1 MTNALSTGRMLA
13 IFLDVFPIKAWIV
26 FIRSKGLELEMK
38 FFKLATIS
46 AFALSAAAMPAYANP
61 SAEASAGAEAT
72 ADAQAP
78 AQAPATPDAS
88 GAAATPGAP
97 AATAPAATTDVN
109 LAAGAKVYDA
119 SGGEVGTIESVASG
133 AVVVNTGAK
142 KATLAEN
149 SFVAGPKGA
158 TIGMTKQQLEEAVA
172 AATAG
177 GQ

>member
-1 MTNALSTGRMLA
+1 
-13 IFLDVFPIKAWIV
+13 
-26 FIRSKGLELEMK
+26 MK

-46 AFALSAAAMPAYANP
+46 AFALSAAAMPAYAGP
-61 SAEASAGAEAT
+61 SAAT
-72 ADAQAP
+72 PADAQAP
-78 AQAPATPDAS
+78 AGPAAPTQDSATPAAS
-88 GAAATPGAP
+88 GAASTAAP
-97 AATAPAATTDVN
+97 AAPSNVN
-109 LAAGAKVYDA
+109 LTAGAKVYDSA
-119 SGGEVGTIESVASG
+119 GGEVGTIESVASG

-158 TIGMTKQQLEEAVA
+158 TIGMTKQQLEDAVA